1 MQATINRDGHLL
13 IKRANKLK
21 LQRCPK
27 STGLSR
33 EQNMLECGDWCP
45 LFGEPQINNVRESVL
60 ISLCDK
66 SITADCNTF
75 IDERHGG

>member
-1 MQATINRDGHLL
+1 MQTSINKNGHLL

-21 LQRCPK
+21 LQWCPK
-27 STGLSR
+27 TTESSR
-33 EQNMLECGDWCP
+33 NNMVECGDWCP
-45 LFGEPQINNVRESVL
+45 LFGEPQINNVRETVS

-66 SITADCNTF
+66 SITVDSNTF